1 MLFLLAKY
9 GFGLWAQWNNL
20 CSSCAWLAKPVRVT
34 EGRMKLPSVFALL
47 GVGIAG
53 YGPPQAQ
60 GGQCLFELQPLL
72 TALEG

>member
-1 MLFLLAKY
+1 
-9 GFGLWAQWNNL
+9 
-20 CSSCAWLAKPVRVT
+20 
-34 EGRMKLPSVFALL
+34 MKLPSVFALF